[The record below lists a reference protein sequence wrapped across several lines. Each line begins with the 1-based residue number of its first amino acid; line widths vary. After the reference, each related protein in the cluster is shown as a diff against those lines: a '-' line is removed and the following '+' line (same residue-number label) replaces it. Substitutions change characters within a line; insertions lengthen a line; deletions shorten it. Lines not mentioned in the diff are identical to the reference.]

1 MKPRVIITAKSHP
14 YLQETLEAKGYEVF
28 YNPRIDYREL
38 ETAIPDCEGLVVTT
52 RISVDA
58 PLLAKA
64 GNLRWIGRLGSGMEL
79 IDTAYAASRGIRC
92 ESSPEGNRN
101 SVAEHTLGMLL
112 SLLHRIHSSARQVMA
127 GRWERESNRGT
138 ELSGKTIGIIGFGNT
153 GSSFARLLAPF
164 NVTVLASDKYKFG
177 FASGYIREATTEQ
190 IARYADVVSLHLPLT
205 EDTFHL
211 ANESFFQSLQRKP
224 LFINTSRGKI
234 HDTQAL
240 TEALETE
247 RISGIALDV
256 LENED
261 LETYGPMEK
270 SALEKLLSDPRVIVT
285 PHIAGYSHESY
296 LEMSRVLLQK
306 LGIT

>member
-1 MKPRVIITAKSHP
+1 
-14 YLQETLEAKGYEVF
+14 
-28 YNPRIDYREL
+28 
-38 ETAIPDCEGLVVTT
+38 
-52 RISVDA
+52 
-58 PLLAKA
+58 
-64 GNLRWIGRLGSGMEL
+64 
-79 IDTAYAASRGIRC
+79 
-92 ESSPEGNRN
+92 
-101 SVAEHTLGMLL
+101 MLL

-205 EDTFHL
+205 EDTFLL

>member
-205 EDTFHL
+205 EDTFLL

>member
-1 MKPRVIITAKSHP
+1 
-14 YLQETLEAKGYEVF
+14 
-28 YNPRIDYREL
+28 
-38 ETAIPDCEGLVVTT
+38 
-52 RISVDA
+52 
-58 PLLAKA
+58 
-64 GNLRWIGRLGSGMEL
+64 MEL

-177 FASGYIREATTEQ
+177 FASGYIREATNEQ